1 MKPVQDVLNQIKW
14 DKRLRGKDFTIEYI
28 DLGKLVSIPYTAIK
42 KIEGLFMVIMK
53 GDEET
58 YIPLHRIRIVK
69 KNGEVIWQR
78 SSAA

>member
-14 DKRLRGKDFTIEYI
+14 DKQLKPEDYSVEYI
-28 DLGKLVSIPYTAIK
+28 DFGKLVSIPYTAIK
-42 KIEGLFMVIMK
+42 KIEGLFMIVEK
-53 GDEET
+53 NGEET
-58 YIPLHRIRIVK
+58 NIPLHRIRIVK

>member
-14 DKRLRGKDFTIEYI
+14 DEKLRAEDFTIEYI
-28 DLGKLVSIPYTAIK
+28 DFGRLVSIPYTSIK
-42 KIEGLFMVIMK
+42 KIEGLFMIIEK
-53 GDEET
+53 DGKEAS
-58 YIPLHRIRIVK
+58 IPLHRIRIVR